1 MANLNTDLLS
11 PEQAIEATVAAYSS
25 KDALGKIG
33 GLEASAS
40 EIDNSILFT
49 DEYINSINQNMD
61 YLETLVDGFTTPIQ
75 TTQVLDF
82 SKDFTVS
89 FVCKNLGVAE
99 AYTENFFGVSS
110 TTNDVCFG
118 LARGTTYSNAIVYI
132 KDNGITYFKTAV
144 VTTLATTLNIVVS
157 FNVTTKLLTMSVNG
171 IIQNIF
177 PFKLATPPTLPI
189 ALGKT
194 NRNNAFYGAGIKM
207 SDFVLF
213 PFAFN
218 VDDFKLADSFFKKKW
233 NLDAFTVKDS
243 WKYPNRLTIANI
255 VNKKYLT
262 DDYVNAQ
269 GIRYIQSRLA
279 SSIQTAVIG
288 DSITHGSTSSNI
300 KEKAYVNILKNYLN
314 FLYGSKN
321 FGFETISQNNGAWNA
336 TLFHVVSTSGTWV
349 SSDATDIYGL
359 NGAEKSG
366 SVNAEMTFTITD
378 LKNQK
383 NFKVNYVQDISIPF
397 TCEIYVNNI
406 LVGTDTITNSSTTKL
421 PAIGSLYTLTDD
433 GSNRATIKIKVISG
447 PAIICGVTY
456 YNNINDFIL
465 NSYAQSGRKT
475 KDVKETVV
483 SKVMKDNDVVFW
495 NLGHNDASLTGVDL
509 TSALQALDWV
519 VKYAVAENTVVVFSD
534 FLWTRALDNPIKL
547 KLKDVAKALGN
558 KGLYINIPSTLSE
571 IGGVVSSSYLISDLL
586 AWADSSH
593 PNDKGHRLI
602 FSQIKRGLQL

>member
-1 MANLNTDLLS
+1 MYSLTGDGISQKLIELS
-11 PEQAIEATVAAYSS
+11 EINS
-25 KDALGKIG
+25 
-33 GLEASAS
+33 SAS
-40 EIDNSILFT
+40 EIDNTILFT

-61 YLETLVDGFTTPIQ
+61 YLETLVDGFTTPVQ

-89 FVCKNLGVAE
+89 FVCENLGVAE
-99 AYTENFFGVSS
+99 AYTENWFGVIS
-110 TTNDVCFG
+110 TTNIVCFG
-118 LARGTTYSNAIVYI
+118 LTRTATYSSATAYI
-132 KDNGITYFKTAV
+132 KDNGTSYVKNTT

-171 IIQNIF
+171 IIQNNF

-194 NRNNAFYGAGIKM
+194 NKNNEFYGAGIKM

-218 VDDFKLADSFFKKKW
+218 LDDFKLADSFFKKKW

-243 WKYPNRLTIANI
+243 WKYPSRLTIANI

-262 DDYVNAQ
+262 DDYINAQ
-269 GIRYIQSRLA
+269 GISYIQSRLA

-321 FGFETISQNNGAWNA
+321 FGFETISQNNGDWTA
-336 TLFHVVSTSGTWV
+336 TLFHAVSTSGTWT
-349 SSDATDIYGL
+349 SSAVTDIYGL

-421 PAIGSLYTLTDD
+421 PAIGSLYTLTDN
-433 GSNRATIKIKVISG
+433 GSNGAKIKIKVISG

-475 KDVKETVV
+475 KDVKETVIA
-483 SKVMKDNDVVFW
+483 KVMKDNDVVFW
-495 NLGHNDASLTGVDL
+495 NLGHNDASLTGEDL
-509 TSALQALDWV
+509 TAALQALDWV
-519 VKYAVAENTVVVFSD
+519 VKYAIAENTVVIISD
-534 FLWTRALDNPIKL
+534 FLWTHTLNNTIKL
-547 KLKDVAKALGN
+547 KLKEIAKSLST
-558 KGLYINIPSTLSE
+558 KGLYINIPETLSE
-571 IGGVVSSSYLISDLL
+571 SGGVISSSYLISDLL